1 MTTSELREL
10 TVDELNKKADELR
23 RELLSARIAKT
34 NQQLKNPL
42 KLRVLRR
49 GIARIL
55 TIVHEKGLRP
65 EGRQSEGAK

>member
-1 MTTSELREL
+1 MNTAELREL
-10 TVDELNKKADELR
+10 TVDELNKKADEMR

-42 KLRVLRR
+42 KLRELRR

-55 TIVHEKGLRP
+55 TIVHEKG
-65 EGRQSEGAK
+65 AK